1 MQRTRNEYV
10 GDGNKYVMPTNKYV
24 KVRPRRQKFTR

>member
-1 MQRTRNEYV
+1 MRRTRNEYA
-10 GDGNKYVMPTNKYV
+10 GADNKYVMPTNKYV